1 MSKQQNI
8 KWGNWMI
15 VPMVVIVAGFVWGGR
30 ATAGRSARV
39 HESESAIQMTPK
51 SGYDINYLRGLF
63 DPATH
68 PDFVKVAAR
77 YTERTDFYMH
87 RQAYE
92 AFEKMHAA
100 AMKEGIQLSIVSAT
114 RNFYRQKQIW
124 EAKWRGER
132 LLEGGESAPM
142 AYPDPVQRA
151 LAILR
156 YSSMPGTSRHHW
168 GTDIDLVALENA
180 FFEAGEGKKI
190 YDWLTNN
197 ASAYGYC
204 QPYSPKGEE
213 RPTGYEEEKW
223 HWSYL
228 PLSTMLTQ
236 LAKDQLRNEDIS
248 GFEGAEA
255 AMAIDVVGRY
265 VLGIHADCTL

>member
-1 MSKQQNI
+1 MKTQRNNKGRTGLI
-8 KWGNWMI
+8 VLGAVLIAGLAWGVRASDTWQ
-15 VPMVVIVAGFVWGGR
+15 VQGQEPAVIRGRVAD
-30 ATAGRSARV
+30 
-39 HESESAIQMTPK
+39 K
-51 SGYDINYLRGLF
+51 SYDINFLRGLF

-68 PDFVKVAAR
+68 PDFAKVEAG

-92 AFEKMHAA
+92 AFKQMHAA
-100 AMKEGIQLSIVSAT
+100 AMKEGIRLSIVSAT

-132 LLEGGESAPM
+132 LLEGGESAPV
-142 AYPDPVQRA
+142 AYPDPAQRA

-168 GTDIDLVALENA
+168 GTDIDLVALDNA
-180 FFEAGEGKKI
+180 FFEEGEGKKI
-190 YDWLTNN
+190 YDWLIAN

-204 QPYSPKGEE
+204 QPYTRKGDE

-228 PLSTMLTQ
+228 PLSATLTQ
-236 LAKDQLRNEDIS
+236 LAREQLRNEDIN

-255 AMAIDVVGRY
+255 AVRIDVVGRY
-265 VLGIHADCTL
+265 VLGIHPDCAP

>member
-1 MSKQQNI
+1 MSKQKHNRWW
-8 KWGNWMI
+8 KWLI
-15 VPMVVIVAGFVWGGR
+15 VPGITLVAGLVWGRHGADTR
-30 ATAGRSARV
+30 RPVPTDVARGAM
-39 HESESAIQMTPK
+39 EIA
-51 SGYDINYLRGLF
+51 YDINFLRGLF

-68 PDFVKVAAR
+68 PDFVKVEAR
-77 YTERTDFYMH
+77 YTERTDFYMQ

-92 AFEKMHAA
+92 AFKQMHAA
-100 AMKEGIQLSIVSAT
+100 AMQEGINLSIVSAT

-132 LLEGGESAPM
+132 LLEGGESAPV
-142 AYPDPVQRA
+142 AYPDPKQRA

-168 GTDIDLVALENA
+168 GTDIDLVALDNA
-180 FFEAGEGKKI
+180 FFEEGEGKKI
-190 YDWLTNN
+190 YDWLLSN

-204 QPYSPKGEE
+204 QPYTKKGDE

-228 PLSTMLTQ
+228 PLSVSLTQ
-236 LAKDQLRNEDIS
+236 LAKERLRNEDIS

-255 AMAIDVVGRY
+255 AVSIDVVGRY
-265 VLGIHADCTL
+265 VLGIHPDCIP